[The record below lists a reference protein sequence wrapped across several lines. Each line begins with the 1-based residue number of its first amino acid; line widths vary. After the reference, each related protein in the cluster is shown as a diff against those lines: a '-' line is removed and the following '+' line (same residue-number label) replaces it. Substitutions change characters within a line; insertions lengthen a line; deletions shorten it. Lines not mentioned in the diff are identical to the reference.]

1 MVLAETK
8 INHEFP
14 SAQFNIENY
23 EIRNRRDRNKFG
35 GGLIEYI
42 KRGVICKQINEFE
55 GKNNEIICSVLT
67 VSKIKWIVF
76 TIYRPPYSSNIVDF
90 FSELEHLVEQAFLKC
105 SNIIIMGDINIDL
118 YDSNDNDCNKL
129 KYFCDVFDFTNLIKD
144 KTCFTK
150 NHQSSID
157 VILTNKPKH
166 FQHTLIFE
174 TGLSDCHMMI
184 STSFKTKLV
193 RLKPKI
199 IAYRKTKN
207 FNVDE
212 FLNEIQNA
220 NFVCNTSNAD
230 ANYDNLINSFS
241 KIVDKHAPIKHR
253 TLRGNQAPF
262 MTRELRKA
270 IYNRSRLK
278 NRQLKNPSTENRLN
292 YKKQRNKCVSLRKKA
307 MKTYFYTITNS
318 GIISNKIFWNTVN
331 PISPGGGYFVPGAWF
346 FLHNF

>member
-8 INHEFP
+8 INYEFP

-42 KRGVICKQINEFE
+42 RRGVICKQINEF
-55 GKNNEIICSVLT
+55 
-67 VSKIKWIVF
+67 
-76 TIYRPPYSSNIVDF
+76 DF

-105 SNIIIMGDINIDL
+105 NNIIIMGDINIDL

-150 NHQSSID
+150 THQSSID
-157 VILTNKPKH
+157 VILTTKPKN

-174 TGLSDCHMMI
+174 TGLSDFHMMI
-184 STSFKTKLV
+184 LTSFKTKLV
-193 RLKPKI
+193 RLKPKT

-207 FNVDE
+207 FNADE

-220 NFVCNTSNAD
+220 NFVCNTLNAD

-241 KIVDKHAPIKHR
+241 KMLINMH
-253 TLRGNQAPF
+253 
-262 MTRELRKA
+262 
-270 IYNRSRLK
+270 
-278 NRQLKNPSTENRLN
+278 QL
-292 YKKQRNKCVSLRKKA
+292 
-307 MKTYFYTITNS
+307 
-318 GIISNKIFWNTVN
+318 NTGLLEE
-331 PISPGGGYFVPGAWF
+331 IRHLS
-346 FLHNF
+346 